1 MSVTVRFSMLGLD
14 RRLDEEELVDPTP
27 HRDALAKRN
36 RSGVVT
42 ITSPAQPTV
51 ELEDEVW
58 HQLLELCNGCVATL
72 AGRGATVRYFEMFG
86 GYELRPGDGVAVL
99 SGDSDGAGAE
109 LPTVRYVIRELAG
122 AVAGCTERFVDFLV
136 RLADPDLMAVRDL
149 ILPALAALRT
159 ALAAP

>member
-14 RRLDEEELVDPTP
+14 RRLGEDELVDPAP

-58 HQLLELCNGCVATL
+58 HQLLELCNGCVALL

-86 GYELRPGDGVAVL
+86 GYELHPGDGVVVL
-99 SGDSDGAGAE
+99 SGDSEGAGAE
-109 LPTVRYVIRELAG
+109 LPTVRYMIRELAA
-122 AVAGCTERFVDFLV
+122 AVAGCTERFLGFLD

-149 ILPALAALRT
+149 ILPAVAELRT

>member
-14 RRLDEEELVDPTP
+14 RRLDEDELADPAP

-36 RSGVVT
+36 RSGFVT
-42 ITSPAQPTV
+42 ISTPTQPTV

-58 HQLLELCNGCVATL
+58 HQLLELCNGCVALL

-86 GYELRPGDGVAVL
+86 GYELRPTDGFALL
-99 SGDSDGAGAE
+99 SGDSEGAGAE
-109 LPTVRYVIRELAG
+109 LPTARYVIRELA
-122 AVAGCTERFVDFLV
+122 AAIAGCTERFVDFLV

-149 ILPALAALRT
+149 MLPAIAALRT
-159 ALAAP
+159 ALAAS